1 MNLILVLPVVIPLTT
16 GIVGLLLLRRSGIQR
31 WLNQVSSLVQL
42 LVAFVLLEMVW
53 SRGIL
58 SVQLGNWP
66 APFGITF
73 VADLL
78 SALMVLITG
87 FVAFFIALYSLSQ
100 NDNRTIGFGFYPL
113 VQFLLAG
120 VSGAFLTGDF
130 FNLFV
135 WFEVMLMAS
144 FVLIVLGGGKKQI
157 EGGFKYVTI
166 NIVASVLFLAGLGIL
181 YGQVGSL
188 NMADVSLKLMKEDN
202 AAVAL
207 TAGMLLMISFGIK
220 AGAFPLFF
228 WLPAS
233 YHTPQPV
240 VTALFA
246 GLLTKVGVYALLRS
260 FTLVFTQNVSFT
272 HSILLV
278 VSVLTMVSGVLG
290 AASQFHIRKILSFH
304 TISQIGYMLL
314 GLALFTTAAI
324 SAAIFYMFHHFLV
337 KTNLFLVSG
346 IVKSYKGTEELKEIG
361 SLYKTSPWLALFF
374 LISAFS
380 LVGIPPLSG
389 FFAKFA
395 IVKASLDINQFLI
408 AGIAAAVGVLTLYS
422 MTKIWAEAFWK
433 KDPAGN
439 ETNEKPTLTGTR
451 AMFVPVILL
460 AVLTVGVGMFPS
472 YLFRITDGAANQLLN
487 PEIYIKTVLGE
498 GYVHSF
504 QNR

>member
-1 MNLILVLPVVIPLTT
+1 MNLILVLPVVIPLVT
-16 GIVGLLLLRRSGIQR
+16 GIVGILVLRRPGIQR
-31 WLNQVSSLVQL
+31 WLNQISSVLQL
-42 LVAFVLLEMVW
+42 LISFVLLDMVL

-58 SVQLGNWP
+58 SVQLGSWS

-78 SALMVLITG
+78 SALMVVITG
-87 FVAFFIALYSLSQ
+87 FVGFFIGLYSLSQ
-100 NDNRTIGFGFYPL
+100 TDKNVIRFGFYPL
-113 VQFLLAG
+113 IQFLLAG
-120 VSGAFLTGDF
+120 VSGACLTGDF

-144 FVLIVLGGGKKQI
+144 FVLIVLGGEKKQV

-202 AAVAL
+202 AALAL

-240 VTALFA
+240 ITALFA

-260 FTLVFTQNVSFT
+260 FTLVFTQNISFT

-314 GLALFTTAAI
+314 GLALFTSAAI

-346 IVKSYKGTEELKEIG
+346 IVKRYKGTEELKKIG
-361 SLYKTSPWLALFF
+361 SLYKTKPWLALFF
-374 LISAFS
+374 LVSAFS

-395 IVKASLDINQFLI
+395 IVKASLDVNLYLI

-433 KDPAGN
+433 KDPGGT
-439 ETNEKPTLTGTR
+439 ETAEHQGLTGTR
-451 AMFVPVILL
+451 VMFVPVILL
-460 AVLTVGVGMFPS
+460 TVMTIGVGMFPS
-472 YLFRITDGAANQLLN
+472 FLFHITDGAANQLLN

-498 GYVHSF
+498 AYVHSF
-504 QNR
+504 QNP